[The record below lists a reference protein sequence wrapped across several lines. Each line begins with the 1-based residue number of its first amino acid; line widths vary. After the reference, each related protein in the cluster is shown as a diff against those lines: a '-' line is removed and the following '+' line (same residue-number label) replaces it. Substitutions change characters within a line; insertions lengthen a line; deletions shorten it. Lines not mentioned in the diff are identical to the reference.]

1 MSQIY
6 VWDKF
11 IRIFHWSLV
20 ALFIISYLTGDEL
33 EFIHTWSGYSIT
45 VLIFARLGWGFIGS
59 KYARF
64 SEFVQTPKKVIGYL
78 KQIASG
84 KPRRY
89 IGHNPAGGAMVVA
102 ILFALIM
109 TTFSGM
115 KLLAIEEGEGPFAQ
129 STTISLLQ
137 PAFADEDRYED
148 HDEHEDSSSE
158 VSGHESNEDD
168 EEFWEEIH
176 EFFVNIMLL
185 LIVLHVIGV
194 VVASRQHDESL
205 VKAMMTGKKR
215 DS

>member
-1 MSQIY
+1 MSQVY

-11 IRIFHWSLV
+11 IRVFHWSLV

-33 EFIHTWSGYSIT
+33 QFIHTWSGYSIT

-64 SEFVQTPKKVIGYL
+64 SEFVQTPKKVMAYL

-84 KPRRY
+84 KPKRY
-89 IGHNPAGGAMVVA
+89 LGHNPAGGAMVVA
-102 ILFALIM
+102 ILVALAG

-129 STTISLLQ
+129 STTISLVQ
-137 PAFADEDRYED
+137 PAFADDDRSEN
-148 HDEHEDSSSE
+148 HDEGSSSDE
-158 VSGHESNEDD
+158 SGHESNEED

-176 EFFVNIMLL
+176 EFFINMMLL

>member
-1 MSQIY
+1 MSQVY

-20 ALFIISYLTGDEL
+20 ALFLISYLTGDE
-33 EFIHTWSGYSIT
+33 FQSIHTWSGYSIT
-45 VLIFARLGWGFIGS
+45 VLVFARLAWGFAGS

-64 SEFVQTPKKVIGYL
+64 SEFVQTPKKVMAYL

-84 KPRRY
+84 KPKRY

-102 ILFALIM
+102 ILVALIG

-129 STTISLLQ
+129 STTISLVQ

-148 HDEHEDSSSE
+148 HDEHEDSAAE
-158 VSGHESNEDD
+158 KSGHEPNEAD

-176 EFFVNIMLL
+176 EFFINMMLL
-185 LIVLHVIGV
+185 LIVLHLIGV
-194 VVASRQHDESL
+194 VVASRQHGESL
-205 VKAMMTGKKR
+205 VKAMMTGKKG